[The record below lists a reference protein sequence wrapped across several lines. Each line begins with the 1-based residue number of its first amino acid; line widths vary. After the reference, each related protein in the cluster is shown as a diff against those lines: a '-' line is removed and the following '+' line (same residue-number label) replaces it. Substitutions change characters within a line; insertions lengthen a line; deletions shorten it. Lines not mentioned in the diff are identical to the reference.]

1 MHEWLTGAAQEIT
14 QVLAAT
20 TLAAILACS
29 CA

>member
-1 MHEWLTGAAQEIT
+1 MYEWLAGAAQEIT

-20 TLAAILACS
+20 LAAILACS